1 MKALFDLTPGDSP
14 LLISIPH
21 AGTDLP
27 ADIAARLTPE
37 ARGLSDTDWHVPRL
51 YDFAGGMGATLLV
64 ARLSRYAIDL
74 NRPPDG
80 ASLYPGAATTG
91 LCPTE
96 SFDGMPL
103 YAPGQEP
110 DSEEIAI
117 RTERFHAPY
126 HRALADT
133 VDDIR
138 QRFGYVL
145 LYDAHSIRSSVPRL
159 FDGELPGFNIGTNG
173 GASAASGL
181 SEAVEGVCRMADDY
195 STVVN
200 GRFRG
205 GYITRHYGDPARH
218 IHAIQMELGQKIYMT
233 EAPPWA
239 FDDAAAA
246 RLRPVLIQVVQAMR
260 DWAG

>member
-1 MKALFDLTPGDSP
+1 MAPLFDLIPGDGP

-27 ADIAARLTPE
+27 ADIADRLTPE
-37 ARGLSDTDWHVPRL
+37 ARGLADTDWHVPRL
-51 YDFAGGMGATLLV
+51 YDFAGDMGATLLV
-64 ARLSRYAIDL
+64 ARLSRYVIDL
-74 NRPPDG
+74 NRAPDG

-96 SFDGMPL
+96 SFDGLPL
-103 YAPGQEP
+103 YAPGLAPGRQ
-110 DSEEIAI
+110 EIAR
-117 RTERFHAPY
+117 RTKHFHAPY

-133 VDDIR
+133 LDKIR
-138 QRFGYVL
+138 QRFGYAL
-145 LYDAHSIRSSVPRL
+145 LYDAHSIRSKVPRL
-159 FDGELPGFNIGTNG
+159 FDGELPGFNIGTNSG
-173 GASAASGL
+173 EAADSGL
-181 SEAVEGVCRMADDY
+181 ASEVARCCRAADDY
-195 STVVN
+195 NTVVN

-205 GYITRHYGDPARH
+205 GYITRHYGDPGRH
-218 IHAIQMELGQKIYMT
+218 IHAVQMELAQKTYMT

-246 RLRPVLIQVVQAMR
+246 RLRPVLKQVLQAML